1 MGTIQYSLPVIVMK
15 EGDSFISYSPALD
28 LSTVGESFDE
38 AKKRFE
44 EAVGIFFEEI
54 IKMGTVDQ
62 ALTELGWQK
71 QDKEYFPPVIVGSQ
85 TQNFTVPRFAN

>member
-1 MGTIQYSLPVIVMK
+1 MK